1 MKTEAIFNSIF
12 PATMLGIL
20 ILATSLRLIPLPLGY
35 ISIVLMIISVVC
47 LFYARLPLYKKKK
60 FLTIGPKDLDQ
71 NYRKLYYFSYSC
83 LAIAVVLAVLLITT
97 YKP

>member
-1 MKTEAIFNSIF
+1 MKAEAIFNSIF
-12 PATMLGIL
+12 PATMIGIL
-20 ILATSLRLIPLPLGY
+20 LLVISLHLIPLPLGY
-35 ISIVLMIISVVC
+35 ISIGLMVASIAS

-71 NYRKLYYFSYSC
+71 EHRKWYYFSYSC
-83 LAIAVVLAVLLITT
+83 LVIAVVLAVLLIAA